1 MRVRTRS
8 AALVDRLGPVANSAR
23 FEAYAF
29 RLGGLLGQPALIDAT
44 LRLFSASIL
53 PSASRGRFLF
63 SGQLASDLE
72 TTLSRIRS
80 LADWPGAWVDEAQR
94 QERLALSVAPA
105 LAFEYWRAAAL
116 AYHFALAV
124 APGGNEDNS
133 PADLGWGKTRA
144 FRRAAPGLT
153 PVAEPV
159 TIPWREFALPGY
171 LRRPVEAT
179 APTPLVVLFNGASTV
194 KEEMTLWSAPFL
206 ERGLATL
213 AFDGPGS
220 GEMRGRVAVDVG
232 QEDITAAILDLAGA
246 DARLDRRRV
255 ALLGVSFGGALAV
268 HHAARNP
275 DVAALVAV
283 TPPFHPPAYIRGV
296 RDFVVE
302 EIAVL
307 CGVDATAVRARSAD
321 LSCVPFAGDVRC
333 PALVVAAG
341 RDAILPASEARRLYD
356 RLPGSKTLFY
366 LRQASHVGISH
377 IDLWTG
383 AAADWLAA
391 RL

>member
-1 MRVRTRS
+1 MSVRTHS
-8 AALVDRLGPVANSAR
+8 AALVDRLGPVASAAR
-23 FEAYAF
+23 IEGYAF
-29 RLGGLLGQPALIDAT
+29 RLGALLGQPALIDAT
-44 LRLFSASIL
+44 LRLFSASVM
-53 PSASRGRFLF
+53 PTVSRGRFLF
-63 SGQLASDLE
+63 SGQSASDLE
-72 TTLSRIRS
+72 ATLGRIRS
-80 LADWPGAWVDEAQR
+80 LADWPGAWVSEAKR
-94 QERLALSVAPA
+94 QERLARGADPA
-105 LAFEYWRAAAL
+105 SAFEHWRAAAL

-124 APGGNEDNS
+124 APSGNAEIS
-133 PADLGWGKTRA
+133 PADLGHAKVRAFTRA
-144 FRRAAPGLT
+144 AQGLD

-159 TIPWREFALPGY
+159 SIRWRQFELPGY
-171 LRRPVEAT
+171 LRRPSN
-179 APTPLVVLFNGASTV
+179 APTPRPLVVLFNGASTV

-220 GEMRGRVAVDVG
+220 GEMRGRIAVDVG
-232 QEDITAAILDLAGA
+232 QEDITASILDLADA

-268 HHAARNP
+268 HHAARNH

-283 TPPFHPPAYIRGV
+283 TPPFHPPKYIRNV
-296 RDFVVE
+296 RDLVVE

-307 CGVDATAVRARSAD
+307 CGVDATAIRARSAD
-321 LSCVPFAGDVRC
+321 LSCVPFVGDVRC

-341 RDAILPASEARRLYD
+341 RDVILPASEARRLYD
-356 RLPGSKTLFY
+356 RLPGSKTLLY
-366 LRQASHVGISH
+366 MRQASHVGISH
-377 IDLWTG
+377 IDLWTS